1 MCNILISLWLVSTLD
16 PEGRSI
22 LVGYGLYKILTF
34 HTFLHIRLL
43 FFPFFWVSN
52 VFTFDCLLMLFRF
65 ITRDELESAMK
76 EYGMG
81 DEATIKEIIAEV
93 DTDNVSRLI

>member
-1 MCNILISLWLVSTLD
+1 MHRYKLERD
-16 PEGRSI
+16 EH
-22 LVGYGLYKILTF
+22 LYKAF
-34 HTFLHIRLL
+34 QY
-43 FFPFFWVSN
+43 
-52 VFTFDCLLMLFRF
+52 FDKDSSGY

-93 DTDNVSRLI
+93 DADNDGKINYEEFCAMMRSGTQHAGKLF